1 MAFDQMVIDNDKIIT
16 NIKIIINI
24 NTDGSMMK
32 MVMTSLHPP
41 LDDDNSG
48 DGF

>member
-1 MAFDQMVIDNDKIIT
+1 MVIDNDKIIT

-32 MVMTSLHPP
+32 MVMTSLLLP